1 MVGRPQ
7 ITTGDAPRPGDGR
20 DDGDRAQSVATHEI
34 LVALSR
40 AAADPEEI
48 LDVIVARAARLC
60 RAPVCQLYLVE
71 PDLIRLSRISGDF
84 PDDFRQFILDHPI
97 ARDRESMVGRCVV
110 DRSIQKVDD
119 VLADPEYRRR
129 DMQQVGGYRAIL
141 TAPMILDDEVV
152 GVLSAW
158 RTEVDPF
165 DENAAETLGL
175 FAVQAAI
182 VLRQVQ
188 LLGELERR
196 GAELATKV
204 VQLEALRDVGVG
216 VSSSLDLDEVLTRIV
231 ANAVELTDADGGSVM
246 EFDPVTETFKVR
258 AAYGSSDR
266 LLERLR
272 AVEIRRDSTLVGQAA
287 LDGHPLE
294 VADLAALTHRDP
306 HLEALFSDGWRSVL
320 AVPVHRGADLVGA
333 LVIRRRT
340 PGLFDPDLRDL
351 LQTFAG
357 QSGLA
362 IVNARLYG
370 ELDSQR
376 RELEVAS
383 RHKSEFLASMSHELR
398 TPLNAV
404 IGFSEV
410 LMDRMFGD
418 LNDRQA
424 EYVRDIWSS
433 GRHLLELL
441 NEILDL
447 SKVEA
452 GQMVLEPTIVSIPV
466 ALESALSMV
475 RERAAN
481 HAIALTL
488 DVGPGIDV
496 VEADELR
503 FKQVVLNLVSNAVKF
518 TPDGG
523 RVSVT
528 VRRQG
533 ADLVVAVADSGPGI
547 PEEDRERIFD
557 SFQQGGRGAPKAEG
571 TGLGLTLSRR
581 IVQLFGGRLWLESE
595 EGQGST
601 FTFTL
606 PVYPSGGP
614 DGPAL
619 GGERDASR
627 PTILLVEDDRASL
640 DLMIAYLVGS
650 PALVLTAHDGIE
662 ALDMVR
668 RAPPDAVVLDLRLPR
683 MDGWEVLAEIKGDPA
698 TAHVPVV
705 VASIVDDRPRGLGLG
720 AVAYL
725 TKPIGRADLLEA
737 LATAGVLSRSD
748 VGTERRA

>member
-1 MVGRPQ
+1 VGPD
-7 ITTGDAPRPGDGR
+7 TTARAAGPG
-20 DDGDRAQSVATHEI
+20 DDGDEGSREQSIATHEI

-40 AAADPEEI
+40 AGADPEEI
-48 LDVIVARAARLC
+48 LDVIVERAKNLC
-60 RAPVCQLYLVE
+60 GGQVCQLYLVE
-71 PDLIRLSRISGDF
+71 PEVIRLSRISGSF
-84 PDDFRQFILDHPI
+84 PEDFRRYMHDHPI
-97 ARDRESMVGRCVV
+97 ARNRDSLVGRSAV
-110 DRSIQKVDD
+110 DRSIQRLDD
-119 VLADPEYRRR
+119 VLADPDYRRN
-129 DMQQVGGYRAIL
+129 DLQQLGGYRSLL
-141 TAPMILDDEVV
+141 TAPMMLDDEVV
-152 GVLSAW
+152 GVLSIW
-158 RTEVDPF
+158 RTDVDPF
-165 DENAAETLGL
+165 DDAAVETVRL
-175 FAVQAAI
+175 FAAQAAI
-182 VLRQVQ
+182 VLRQV
-188 LLGELERR
+188 ELMGTLESR
-196 GAELATKV
+196 GRELATKV
-204 VQLEALRDVGVG
+204 AQLEALRDVGAG
-216 VSSSLDLDEVLTRIV
+216 VSSSLDLGEVLTRIV
-231 ANAVELTDADGGSVM
+231 ANAVQLTGADGGSVM
-246 EFDPVTETFKVR
+246 EFDPATETFSVR
-258 AAYGSSDR
+258 AAFGSSEA

-272 AVEIRRDSTLVGQAA
+272 SVEIRRDSTLVGRAA
-287 LDGHPLE
+287 IDGEPLE
-294 VADLAALTHRDP
+294 VADLAALTERDP
-306 HLEALFSDGWRSVL
+306 HLDALFADGWRSVL
-320 AVPVHRGADLVGA
+320 AVPVQHHDLVGA

-370 ELDSQR
+370 ELDAQR
-376 RELEVAS
+376 REIEVAS

-410 LMDRMFGD
+410 LLDRMFGD

-424 EYVRDIWSS
+424 EYVRDIWTS

-452 GQMVLEPTIVSIPV
+452 GQMVLEQSIFSVPT

-475 RERAAN
+475 RERAAS
-481 HAIALTL
+481 HAITL
-488 DVGPGIDV
+488 DLDVAPDVDV

-523 RVSVT
+523 RVAVSA
-528 VRRQG
+528 RRQG
-533 ADLVVAVADSGPGI
+533 RQLLVAVADNGPGI
-547 PEEDRERIFD
+547 PESDRERIFE

-595 EGQGST
+595 LGRGTT
-601 FTFTL
+601 FTFTV
-606 PVYPSGGP
+606 PVYPAAASGRGT
-614 DGPAL
+614 AEQ
-619 GGERDASR
+619 GGESAR

-650 PALVLTAHDGIE
+650 PALVVTAHDGVE
-662 ALDMVR
+662 ALDMIR
-668 RAPPDAVVLDLRLPR
+668 LSPPDAVVLDLQLPR
-683 MDGWEVLAEIKGDPA
+683 LDGWEVLAEIKRDPA

-705 VASIVDDRPRGLGLG
+705 VASIVDDRPRGLALG
-720 AVAYL
+720 ASAYL
-725 TKPIGRADLLEA
+725 TKPIGRGDLLDA
-737 LATAGVLSRSD
+737 LATAGVLSSGD
-748 VGTERRA
+748 PAERRQL

>member
-1 MVGRPQ
+1 VGPELPTR
-7 ITTGDAPRPGDGR
+7 APPGDRG
-20 DDGDRAQSVATHEI
+20 DDNAREQAVATHEI

-40 AAADPEEI
+40 AGADPGSL
-48 LDVIVARAARLC
+48 LDVIVERAKSLC
-60 RAPVCQLYLVE
+60 GAQVGQLYLVE
-71 PDLIRLSRISGDF
+71 PTMIRLSRISGDF
-84 PDDFRQFILDHPI
+84 PEDFRQYVRDHPI
-97 ARDRESMVGRCVV
+97 ARNRESMVGRAAV
-110 DRSIQKVDD
+110 DRSTQRVDD
-119 VLADPEYRRR
+119 VLTDQEYGRS
-129 DMQQVGGYRAIL
+129 DLQQIAGYRSLL
-141 TAPMILDDEVV
+141 TAPMMLDDEVV
-152 GVLSAW
+152 GVLSLW

-165 DENAAETLGL
+165 DDDAVATLGL
-175 FAVQAAI
+175 FAAQAAI
-182 VLRQVQ
+182 VLRQVE
-188 LLGELERR
+188 LLGALESR

-204 VQLEALRDVGVG
+204 AQLEALRDVGVG

-231 ANAVELTDADGGSVM
+231 ANAVHLTGADGGSVM
-246 EFDPVTETFKVR
+246 EFDPLTETFVVR

-266 LLERLR
+266 LLTRLR
-272 AVEIRRDSTLVGQAA
+272 SIEIRRDSTLVGQAA
-287 LDGHPLE
+287 LGGQPLE
-294 VADLAALTHRDP
+294 VADLAAMSSRDP
-306 HLEALFSDGWRSVL
+306 HLEALFEDGWRSAL
-320 AVPVHRGADLVGA
+320 AVPVQRNDELVGA

-340 PGLFDPDLRDL
+340 PGLFDPGLRDL

-370 ELDSQR
+370 QLDSHR

-410 LMDRMFGD
+410 LMDQMFGD
-418 LNDRQA
+418 LNERQA

-452 GQMVLEPTIVSIPV
+452 GQMVLEQTSFSIPL

-475 RERAAN
+475 RERAAT
-481 HAIALTL
+481 HAIALSL
-488 DVGPGIDV
+488 DLGPGV
-496 VEADELR
+496 GEVEADELR

-523 RVSVT
+523 AVAMSA
-528 VRRQG
+528 RRDG
-533 ADLVVAVADSGPGI
+533 RDLVVAVRDTGPGI
-547 PEEDRERIFD
+547 PEGDRERIFD

-601 FTFTL
+601 FTFSL
-606 PVYPSGGP
+606 PVYPAVATDHPEGRTGSG
-614 DGPAL
+614 
-619 GGERDASR
+619 DAR

-640 DLMIAYLVGS
+640 DLMIAYLAGS
-650 PALVLTAHDGIE
+650 PALVLTARDGIE
-662 ALDMVR
+662 ALEMVR
-668 RAPPDAVVLDLRLPR
+668 RDPPDAVVLDLQLPR
-683 MDGWEVLAEIKGDPA
+683 MDGWQLLEELKGDPA
-698 TAHVPVV
+698 TAQVPVV
-705 VASIVDDRPRGLGLG
+705 VASIVDDRPRGLSLG
-720 AVAYL
+720 ASAYL
-725 TKPIGRADLLEA
+725 TKPIGRADLLDA
-737 LATAGVLSRSD
+737 LAGVGVLR
-748 VGTERRA
+748 GTDAGTGRHR

>member
-1 MVGRPQ
+1 VGPDTSRR
-7 ITTGDAPRPGDGR
+7 TGLGR
-20 DDGDRAQSVATHEI
+20 LDDDRAREQAVATHEI

-40 AAADPEEI
+40 AGADPEAI
-48 LDVIVARAARLC
+48 LDVIVDRAMSLC
-60 RAPVCQLYLVE
+60 GAQVCQLYLVD
-71 PDLIRLSRISGDF
+71 PPLIRLSRISGSF
-84 PDDFRQFILDHPI
+84 PEDFRQYMRDHPI
-97 ARDRESMVGRCVV
+97 AFNRDSLVGRAAV
-110 DRSIQKVDD
+110 DRSSQRVDD
-119 VLADPEYRRR
+119 VLTDRTYGRSDLQRLA
-129 DMQQVGGYRAIL
+129 GYRSLL
-141 TAPMILDDEVV
+141 TAPMMLDDEVV
-152 GVLSAW
+152 GVLSMW

-165 DENAAETLGL
+165 DDDAVATLGL
-175 FAVQAAI
+175 FAAQAAI
-182 VLRQVQ
+182 VLRQVE
-188 LLGELERR
+188 LLGALETR

-204 VQLEALRDVGVG
+204 AQLEALRDVGVG

-231 ANAVELTDADGGSVM
+231 ANAVQLTSADGGSVM
-246 EFDPVTETFKVR
+246 EFEPVTETFIVR

-287 LDGHPLE
+287 LDGEPLE
-294 VADLAALTHRDP
+294 VADLAALSERDP

-320 AVPVHRGADLVGA
+320 AVPVHRRDDLVGA

-340 PGLFDPDLRDL
+340 PGLFDPELRDL

-376 RELEVAS
+376 RELEVAG

-410 LMDRMFGD
+410 LLDRMFGD
-418 LNDRQA
+418 LNDRQD

-452 GQMVLEPTIVSIPV
+452 GQMVLEPTSVSIPA

-475 RERAAN
+475 RERAAS
-481 HAIALTL
+481 HGITL
-488 DVGPGIDV
+488 EVQLGPGVDV
-496 VEADELR
+496 VETDELR
-503 FKQVVLNLVSNAVKF
+503 FKQVVLNLLSNAVKF

-523 RVSVT
+523 TVSVT
-528 VRRQG
+528 ARRQDV
-533 ADLVVAVADSGPGI
+533 DLVVAVADTGPGI
-547 PEEDRERIFD
+547 PEADRERIFD

-581 IVQLFGGRLWLESE
+581 IVQLFGGRLWLESS
-595 EGQGST
+595 EGHGST
-601 FTFTL
+601 FTFSM
-606 PVYPSGGP
+606 PVYPTARS
-614 DGPAL
+614 DGAPARSAD
-619 GGERDASR
+619 GSR

-650 PALVLTAHDGIE
+650 PALVLTAHDGVE
-662 ALDMVR
+662 ALDMIR
-668 RAPPDAVVLDLRLPR
+668 STPPDAVVLDLRLPR
-683 MDGWEVLAEIKGDPA
+683 LDGWQVLAELKADPA
-698 TAHVPVV
+698 TADVPVV
-705 VASIVDDRPRGLGLG
+705 VASIVDDRPRGLDLG

-725 TKPIGRADLLEA
+725 TKPIGRADLLGA
-737 LATAGVLSRSD
+737 LATAGILAGSGAD
-748 VGTERRA
+748 AERQS

>member
-1 MVGRPQ
+1 MGRPE
-7 ITTGDAPRPGDGR
+7 ITNGGVPRPGDGSH
-20 DDGDRAQSVATHEI
+20 DHVQAQSVATHEI

-40 AAADPEEI
+40 AGADPEEI
-48 LDVIVARAARLC
+48 LDVIVERAARLC

-71 PDLIRLSRISGDF
+71 PEVIRLSRIFGNF
-84 PDDFRQFILDHPI
+84 PDDFRSYVRDHPI
-97 ARDRESMVGRCVV
+97 ARNRESMVGRAVV
-110 DRSIQKVDD
+110 DRSIQRVDD

-129 DMQQVGGYRAIL
+129 DMQQVAGYRSL
-141 TAPMILDDEVV
+141 LSAPMMLGDEVV
-152 GVLSAW
+152 GVLSLW

-165 DENAAETLGL
+165 DEDAVQTLGL

-182 VLRQVQ
+182 VLRQVE
-188 LLGELERR
+188 LLGALESRS
-196 GAELATKV
+196 AELATKV
-204 VQLEALRDVGVG
+204 AQLEALRDVGVG
-216 VSSSLDLDEVLTRIV
+216 VSSSLNLDEVLTRIV
-231 ANAVELTDADGGSVM
+231 ANAVQLTAAGGGSVM
-246 EFDPVTETFKVR
+246 EFDPVTETFRVR
-258 AAYGSSDR
+258 AAYGSSER
-266 LLERLR
+266 LLARLR
-272 AVEIRRDSTLVGQAA
+272 TVEIRRDSTLVGQAA

-294 VADLAALTHRDP
+294 VADLAALSSRDP

-320 AVPVHRGADLVGA
+320 AVPVHRGDDLVGA

-340 PGLFDPDLRDL
+340 AGLFDPNLRDL

-370 ELDSQR
+370 ELDTQR

-418 LNDRQA
+418 LNERQA

-452 GQMVLEPTIVSIPV
+452 GQMVLEPSAISVPV

-475 RERAAN
+475 RERAAS
-481 HAIALTL
+481 HGIALSL
-488 DVGPGIDV
+488 DVGPDVDV

-523 RVSVT
+523 SVAVT
-528 VRRQG
+528 ARRQG

-547 PEEDRERIFD
+547 PEVDRERIFD

-581 IVQLFGGRLWLESE
+581 IVQLFGGRLSLESE

-601 FTFTL
+601 FTFSL
-606 PVYPSGGP
+606 PVYPVTGP
-614 DGPAL
+614 DGPTP
-619 GGERDASR
+619 GGDPDASR

-650 PALVLTAHDGIE
+650 PALVLTARDGVE
-662 ALDMVR
+662 ALEMVR
-668 RAPPDAVVLDLRLPR
+668 RSPPDAVVLDLRLPR
-683 MDGWEVLAEIKGDPA
+683 IDGWEVLAEIKGDPA

-725 TKPIGRADLLEA
+725 TKPIGRADLLDA
-737 LATAGVLSRSD
+737 LATAGVLGRTEA
-748 VGTERRA
+748 GTGRHA

>member
-1 MVGRPQ
+1 VGPDTPNR
-7 ITTGDAPRPGDGR
+7 TASAGETADHDV
-20 DDGDRAQSVATHEI
+20 RAQAAATQEI
-34 LVALSR
+34 LAALGR
-40 AAADPEEI
+40 AGADPEEI
-48 LDVIVARAARLC
+48 LDVIVDRAKDLC
-60 RAPVCQLYLVE
+60 GAQVCQLFLVE
-71 PDLIRLSRISGDF
+71 PDVIRMSRISGSF
-84 PDDFRQFILDHPI
+84 PEDFRQYMRDHPI
-97 ARDRESMVGRCVV
+97 ARNRISLVGRAAV
-110 DRSIQKVDD
+110 DRSSQRVDD
-119 VLADPEYRRR
+119 VLTDQDYGRG
-129 DMQQVGGYRAIL
+129 DIQQLAGYRSLL
-141 TAPMILDDEVV
+141 TAPMMLDDEVV
-152 GVLSAW
+152 GVLCMW
-158 RTEVDPF
+158 RTEVNPF
-165 DENAAETLGL
+165 DDAAVEMLEL
-175 FAVQAAI
+175 FAAQAAI
-182 VLRQVQ
+182 VLRQVE
-188 LLGELERR
+188 LLGALESR
-196 GAELATKV
+196 GTELAVKV
-204 VQLEALRDVGVG
+204 SQLEALRDVGVG

-231 ANAVELTDADGGSVM
+231 ANAVQLTGADGGSVM
-246 EFDPVTETFKVR
+246 EFDPVTETFRVR
-258 AAYGSSDR
+258 AAFGSSEH

-287 LDGHPLE
+287 IDGEPLE
-294 VADLAALTHRDP
+294 VADLAALTSRDP

-320 AVPVHRGADLVGA
+320 AVPVHRHHDLVGA

-410 LMDRMFGD
+410 LMDQMFGD
-418 LNDRQA
+418 LNQRQA
-424 EYVRDIWSS
+424 EYVRDIWTS

-452 GQMVLEPTIVSIPV
+452 GQMVLEPTSFSIPA

-481 HAIALTL
+481 HAIGLDLT
-488 DVGPGIDV
+488 VGPGVDLV
-496 VEADELR
+496 QADELR

-523 RVSVT
+523 KVAVAAHH
-528 VRRQG
+528 QG
-533 ADLVVAVADSGPGI
+533 RNLVVAVTDTGPGI
-547 PEEDRERIFD
+547 PEADRERIFE

-595 EGQGST
+595 LGKGST
-601 FTFTL
+601 FVFTL
-606 PVYPSGGP
+606 PVYSSVESDGTPSGP
-614 DGPAL
+614 RA
-619 GGERDASR
+619 EDAR
-627 PTILLVEDDRASL
+627 PTVLLVEDDRASL

-650 PALVLTAHDGIE
+650 PALVVTAHDGIE

-668 RAPPDAVVLDLRLPR
+668 RMSPDAVVLDLQLPR
-683 MDGWEVLAEIKGDPA
+683 KDGWEVLAEIKRDPA
-698 TAHVPVV
+698 TAHIAVV
-705 VASIVDDRPRGLGLG
+705 VTSIVDDRPRGLALG
-720 AVAYL
+720 ASAYL
-725 TKPIGRADLLEA
+725 TKPVARADLLEA
-737 LATAGVLSRSD
+737 LAAAGILTSIDAVVRRS
-748 VGTERRA
+748 T

>member
-1 MVGRPQ
+1 MGQANAP
-7 ITTGDAPRPGDGR
+7 TGATAHGGGD
-20 DDGDRAQSVATHEI
+20 DDGAREQSVATHEI
-34 LVALSR
+34 LVALSK
-40 AAADPEEI
+40 AASDPEKI
-48 LDVIVARAARLC
+48 LDVIVDRAARLC
-60 RAPVCQLYLVE
+60 RAQVCQLYLVE
-71 PDLIRLSRISGDF
+71 PDVIRLSRISGDF
-84 PDDFRQFILDHPI
+84 PDDFLLYTRDHPL
-97 ARDRESMVGRCVV
+97 ARNRESMVGRAAA
-110 DRSIQKVDD
+110 DRSIQKIDD
-119 VLADPEYRRR
+119 VLADPDYRRL
-129 DMQQVGGYRAIL
+129 DLQQLAGYRSML

-165 DENAAETLGL
+165 DDDAAQTLGH

-182 VLRQVQ
+182 VLRQVE
-188 LLGELERR
+188 LLGTLESRS
-196 GAELATKV
+196 AELATKV
-204 VQLEALRDVGVG
+204 TQLEALRDVGAG
-216 VSSSLDLDEVLTRIV
+216 VSSSLDLGEVLTRIV
-231 ANAVELTDADGGSVM
+231 GNAVQLTGADGGSVM
-246 EFDPVTETFKVR
+246 EFDPATETFIVR
-258 AAYGSSDR
+258 AAYGSSDQ

-272 AVEIRRDSTLVGQAA
+272 SIEIRRDSTLVGQAA
-287 LDGHPLE
+287 IDGHPLE
-294 VADLAALTHRDP
+294 VADLAVLPTRDP
-306 HLEALFSDGWRSVL
+306 HLEALFADGWRSVL
-320 AVPVHRGADLVGA
+320 AVPVHRNHDLVGA

-340 PGLFDPDLRDL
+340 PGLFDPGLRDL

-370 ELDSQR
+370 ELASQR
-376 RELEVAS
+376 QELEIVS

-410 LMDRMFGD
+410 LLDRMFGE
-418 LNDRQA
+418 LNERQA

-452 GQMVLEPTIVSIPV
+452 GQMVLEASSFSIP
-466 ALESALSMV
+466 ASLESALSMV
-475 RERAAN
+475 RERAVV
-481 HAIALTL
+481 HGIALDL
-488 DVGPGIDV
+488 ELGPDVDV

-523 RVSVT
+523 RVRVSAH
-528 VRRQG
+528 RQG
-533 ADLVVAVADSGPGI
+533 RDLVVAVTDTGAGI
-547 PEEDRERIFD
+547 PEEDRERIFE
-557 SFQQGGRGAPKAEG
+557 SFQQGGRGAPKEEG

-595 EGQGST
+595 EGHGST

-606 PVYPSGGP
+606 PVYAPRKGP
-614 DGPAL
+614 GQGATADD
-619 GGERDASR
+619 EASR

-650 PALVLTAHDGIE
+650 PALVLTAHDGVE
-662 ALDMVR
+662 AMEMIR
-668 RAPPDAVVLDLRLPR
+668 RQRPDAVVLDLRLPR
-683 MDGWEVLAEIKGDPA
+683 MDGWEVLTELKQDPA
-698 TAHVPVV
+698 TADVPVL
-705 VASIVDDRPRGLGLG
+705 VASIVDDRPRGLALG

-725 TKPIGRADLLEA
+725 TKPIGRTEFLDA
-737 LATAGVLSRSD
+737 LRGAGVLIDSGA
-748 VGTERRA
+748 GTGRPA

>member
-1 MVGRPQ
+1 MGPDLPTR
-7 ITTGDAPRPGDGR
+7 APRPGDAG
-20 DDGDRAQSVATHEI
+20 GDKAREQAVATHEI

-40 AAADPEEI
+40 AGADPGSL
-48 LDVIVARAARLC
+48 LDVIVERAQSLC
-60 RAPVCQLYLVE
+60 GAQVGQLYLVE
-71 PDLIRLSRISGDF
+71 PTVIRLSRISGDF
-84 PDDFRQFILDHPI
+84 PEDFRQYVRDHPI
-97 ARDRESMVGRCVV
+97 ARNRESMVGRAAV
-110 DRSIQKVDD
+110 DRSSQRVDD
-119 VLADPEYRRR
+119 VLADQEYGRN
-129 DMQQVGGYRAIL
+129 DLQQIAGYRSLL
-141 TAPMILDDEVV
+141 TAPMMLDDEVV
-152 GVLSAW
+152 GVLSMW

-165 DENAAETLGL
+165 DDDAVATLGL
-175 FAVQAAI
+175 FAAQAAI
-182 VLRQVQ
+182 VLRQVD
-188 LLGELERR
+188 LLGALESR

-204 VQLEALRDVGVG
+204 AQLEALRDVGVG

-231 ANAVELTDADGGSVM
+231 ANAVHLTGADGGSVM
-246 EFDPVTETFKVR
+246 EFDPVTETFIVR

-266 LLERLR
+266 LIARLR
-272 AVEIRRDSTLVGQAA
+272 SIEIRRDSTLVGQAA
-287 LDGHPLE
+287 MGGQPLE
-294 VADLAALTHRDP
+294 VADLAEMPTRDP
-306 HLEALFSDGWRSVL
+306 HLQALFEDGWRSAL
-320 AVPVHRGADLVGA
+320 AVPVQRNDDLVGA

-340 PGLFDPDLRDL
+340 PGLFDQGLRDL
-351 LQTFAG
+351 LRTFAG

-410 LMDRMFGD
+410 LMDQMFGD
-418 LNDRQA
+418 LNERQA

-452 GQMVLEPTIVSIPV
+452 GQMVLEPARFSIRV

-475 RERAAN
+475 RERAAA
-481 HAIALTL
+481 HAIALEL
-488 DVGPGIDV
+488 DVGPG
-496 VEADELR
+496 VEELDADELR

-523 RVSVT
+523 AVAVSA
-528 VRRQG
+528 RRTG
-533 ADLVVAVADSGPGI
+533 RDLVVAVRDTGPGI

-595 EGQGST
+595 EGRGST
-601 FTFTL
+601 FTFSL
-606 PVYPSGGP
+606 PVYPALTA
-614 DGPAL
+614 DGAATTL
-619 GGERDASR
+619 GKDGR

-640 DLMIAYLVGS
+640 DLMIAYLAGS
-650 PALVLTAHDGIE
+650 PALVLTAHDGVE
-662 ALDMVR
+662 ALEMAR
-668 RAPPDAVVLDLRLPR
+668 RSPPAAVVLDVQLPR
-683 MDGWEVLAEIKGDPA
+683 MDGWQVLEELKGDPA
-698 TAHVPVV
+698 TAQVPVV
-705 VASIVDDRPRGLGLG
+705 VASIVDDHARGLALG
-720 AVAYL
+720 ASAYL

-737 LATAGVLSRSD
+737 LAGAGVLRGTD
-748 VGTERRA
+748 VGTGGLP

>member
-1 MVGRPQ
+1 MSSG
-7 ITTGDAPRPGDGR
+7 GR
-20 DDGDRAQSVATHEI
+20 DDSAREQSVATHEI

-40 AAADPEEI
+40 AGADPEEI
-48 LDVIVARAARLC
+48 LDVIVDRAARLC
-60 RAPVCQLYLVE
+60 RAQVCQLYLVE
-71 PDLIRLSRISGDF
+71 PELIRLSRISGDF
-84 PDDFRQFILDHPI
+84 PEDFRQYIRDHPV

-110 DRSIQKVDD
+110 DRSIQRIDD
-119 VLADPEYRRR
+119 VLADPEYGRR
-129 DMQQVGGYRAIL
+129 DLQQVAGYRSML
-141 TAPMILDDEVV
+141 TAPMMLDDEVV
-152 GVLSAW
+152 GVLSTW

-165 DENAAETLGL
+165 DDDAAETLGL

-182 VLRQVQ
+182 VLRQVE
-188 LLGELERR
+188 LLGALESR

-204 VQLEALRDVGVG
+204 AQLEALRDVGVG

-231 ANAVELTDADGGSVM
+231 ANAVQLTEADGGSVM
-246 EFDPVTETFKVR
+246 EFDPVTETFSVR

-266 LLERLR
+266 LLARLR
-272 AVEIRRDSTLVGQAA
+272 EVEIRRDSTLVGQAA
-287 LDGHPLE
+287 IDGQPLE
-294 VADLAALTHRDP
+294 VADLAAVSPRDP

-320 AVPVHRGADLVGA
+320 AVPVHRHDDLVGA
-333 LVIRRRT
+333 LVIRRRA
-340 PGLFDPDLRDL
+340 PGLFDPSLRDL

-410 LMDRMFGD
+410 LMDRMFGE
-418 LNDRQA
+418 LNERQD

-452 GQMVLEPTIVSIPV
+452 GEMLLEPSSFSIPT

-475 RERAAN
+475 RERAVV
-481 HAIALTL
+481 HGIALDL
-488 DVGPGIDV
+488 DLGPGVDT

-523 RVSVT
+523 RVLVSA
-528 VRRQG
+528 RREG
-533 ADLVVAVADSGPGI
+533 RDLTVAVTDSGPGI
-547 PEEDRERIFD
+547 PEDDRERIFE
-557 SFQQGGRGAPKAEG
+557 SFQQGGRGAPKEEG

-595 EGQGST
+595 EGSGST

-606 PVYPSGGP
+606 PVYPVVAA
-614 DGPAL
+614 DGSVTRAD
-619 GGERDASR
+619 RDDSR

-650 PALVLTAHDGIE
+650 SALVNTAHDGVE
-662 ALDMVR
+662 ALDMIR
-668 RAPPDAVVLDLRLPR
+668 DRPPDAVVLDLQLPR
-683 MDGWEVLAEIKGDPA
+683 MDGWEVLAAVKRDPA

-705 VASIVDDRPRGLGLG
+705 VASIVDDRPRGLALG

-725 TKPIGRADLLEA
+725 TKPVARTDLLDA
-737 LATAGVLSRSD
+737 LITAGVLGPDEADAGRHP
-748 VGTERRA
+748 

>member
-1 MVGRPQ
+1 MVGPD
-7 ITTGDAPRPGDGR
+7 TPGRTARAGESAGHDV
-20 DDGDRAQSVATHEI
+20 RAQAAATQEI
-34 LVALSR
+34 LAALGR
-40 AAADPEEI
+40 AGADPEEI
-48 LDVIVARAARLC
+48 LDVIVDRAKDLC
-60 RAPVCQLYLVE
+60 RAQVCLLHLVE
-71 PDLIRLSRISGDF
+71 PEVIRLSRISGNF
-84 PDDFRQFILDHPI
+84 PEDFRQYLQEHPN
-97 ARDRESMVGRCVV
+97 ARNRDSLVGRAAV
-110 DRSIQKVDD
+110 DRSIQRLDD
-119 VLADPEYRRR
+119 VLEDPDYRRS
-129 DMQQVGGYRAIL
+129 DLQQLAGYRSLL
-141 TAPMILDDEVV
+141 TAPMMLDDEVV
-152 GVLSAW
+152 GVLSIW
-158 RTEVDPF
+158 RTDVDPF
-165 DENAAETLGL
+165 DDDAVETVRL
-175 FAVQAAI
+175 FAAQAAI
-182 VLRQVQ
+182 VLRQVEM
-188 LLGELERR
+188 LGALEIR

-204 VQLEALRDVGVG
+204 AQLEALRDVGVG

-231 ANAVELTDADGGSVM
+231 ANAVQLTGADGGSVM

-258 AAYGSSDR
+258 AAFGSSEQLLDR
-266 LLERLR
+266 LRS
-272 AVEIRRDSTLVGQAA
+272 VEIRRDSTLVGQAA
-287 LDGHPLE
+287 IDGEPLE
-294 VADLAALTHRDP
+294 VADLAALPRRDP

-320 AVPVHRGADLVGA
+320 AVPVHRHHDLVGA

-410 LMDRMFGD
+410 LMDQMFGD
-418 LNDRQA
+418 LNQRQA
-424 EYVRDIWSS
+424 EYVRDIWTS

-452 GQMVLEPTIVSIPV
+452 GQMVLEPTTFSIPA

-481 HAIALTL
+481 HAIALDLTL
-488 DVGPGIDV
+488 GPGVDMV
-496 VEADELR
+496 KADELR

-523 RVSVT
+523 K
-528 VRRQG
+528 
-533 ADLVVAVADSGPGI
+533 VAVSAQHQGRNLVLAVTDTGPGI
-547 PEEDRERIFD
+547 PDADRERIFE

-595 EGQGST
+595 LGQGST
-601 FTFTL
+601 FVFTL
-606 PVYPSGGP
+606 PVYRSVAAEGTSAEG
-614 DGPAL
+614 D
-619 GGERDASR
+619 EEDAR
-627 PTILLVEDDRASL
+627 PTVLLVEDDRASL

-650 PALVLTAHDGIE
+650 PALVVTAHDGIE

-668 RAPPDAVVLDLRLPR
+668 RMSPDAVVLDLQLPR
-683 MDGWEVLAEIKGDPA
+683 KDGWEVLAEIKRDPA
-698 TAHVPVV
+698 TAHIAVV
-705 VASIVDDRPRGLGLG
+705 VTSIVDDRPRGLALG
-720 AVAYL
+720 ASAYL
-725 TKPIGRADLLEA
+725 TKPVARADLLDA
-737 LATAGVLSRSD
+737 LATAGILTGGDAVA
-748 VGTERRA
+748 RRPT

>member
-1 MVGRPQ
+1 
-7 ITTGDAPRPGDGR
+7 
-20 DDGDRAQSVATHEI
+20 VATHEI

-40 AAADPEEI
+40 AGADPEEI
-48 LDVIVARAARLC
+48 LDVIVERAARLC

-71 PDLIRLSRISGDF
+71 PELIRLSRISGDF
-84 PDDFRQFILDHPI
+84 PDDFRQYVRDHPI
-97 ARDRESMVGRCVV
+97 DRNRESMVGRCVV
-110 DRSIQKVDD
+110 DRSIQKIDD

-129 DMQQVGGYRAIL
+129 DMQQVAGYRSLL
-141 TAPMILDDEVV
+141 TAPMMLGDEVV
-152 GVLSAW
+152 GVLSLW

-165 DENAAETLGL
+165 DDDAVETLAL

-182 VLRQVQ
+182 VLRQVE
-188 LLGELERR
+188 LLGALESRS
-196 GAELATKV
+196 AELATKV
-204 VQLEALRDVGVG
+204 AQLEALRDVGVG

-231 ANAVELTDADGGSVM
+231 ANAVQLTGADGGSVM
-246 EFDPVTETFKVR
+246 EFDPVTETFNIR

-266 LLERLR
+266 LLARLR
-272 AVEIRRDSTLVGQAA
+272 TVEIRRDSTLVGQAA

-294 VADLAALTHRDP
+294 VADLGALPTRDP
-306 HLEALFSDGWRSVL
+306 HLEALYSDGWLSVL
-320 AVPVHRGADLVGA
+320 AVPVHRGDDLVGA

-340 PGLFDPDLRDL
+340 AGLFDPNLRDL

-418 LNDRQA
+418 LNERQA

-452 GQMVLEPTIVSIPV
+452 GQMVLEPTAVSIPA

-481 HAIALTL
+481 HAIALDL
-488 DVGPGIDV
+488 DLGPGVDV

-528 VRRQG
+528 ARRHRT
-533 ADLVVAVADSGPGI
+533 DLVVAVADSGPGI

-595 EGQGST
+595 EGRGST

-606 PVYPSGGP
+606 PVYPGAGP
-614 DGPAL
+614 EGPAP
-619 GGERDASR
+619 GGEPGASR

-662 ALDMVR
+662 ALEMVR

-683 MDGWEVLAEIKGDPA
+683 MDGWEVLAAMKADPA
-698 TAHVPVV
+698 TAQVPVV

-720 AVAYL
+720 AAAYL
-725 TKPIGRADLLEA
+725 TKPIGRADLLDA
-737 LATAGVLSRSD
+737 LATAGVLS
-748 VGTERRA
+748 GTDASTGRPT

>member
-1 MVGRPQ
+1 MVGRPD
-7 ITTGDAPRPGDGR
+7 IPAPSTTTGEHPDEVAR
-20 DDGDRAQSVATHEI
+20 DQSVATHEI

-40 AAADPEEI
+40 AGAAPEEI
-48 LDVIVARAARLC
+48 LDVIVERAKDLC
-60 RAPVCQLYLVE
+60 RAQVCQLYLVE
-71 PDLIRLSRISGDF
+71 PEVIRLSRISGLF
-84 PDDFRQFILDHPI
+84 PEDFRRYMREHPI
-97 ARDRESMVGRCVV
+97 ARNRDSLVGRAAV
-110 DRSIQKVDD
+110 DRSIQRLDD
-119 VLADPEYRRR
+119 VLADPDYRRS
-129 DMQQVGGYRAIL
+129 DLQQLAGYRSLL
-141 TAPMILDDEVV
+141 TAPMMLDDEVV
-152 GVLSAW
+152 GVLSIW
-158 RTEVDPF
+158 RTDVDPF
-165 DENAAETLGL
+165 DDDAVETVRL
-175 FAVQAAI
+175 FAAQAAI
-182 VLRQVQ
+182 VLRQVE
-188 LLGELERR
+188 LLGALEAR

-204 VQLEALRDVGVG
+204 AQLEALRDVGVG
-216 VSSSLDLDEVLTRIV
+216 VSSSLDLGEVLTRIV
-231 ANAVELTDADGGSVM
+231 ANAVQLTGADGGSVM
-246 EFDPVTETFKVR
+246 EYDALTDRFSVR
-258 AAYGSSDR
+258 AAYGSSED

-287 LDGHPLE
+287 IDGAPLE
-294 VADLAALTHRDP
+294 VADLAALTARDP

-320 AVPVHRGADLVGA
+320 AVPVHRHSDLVGA

-340 PGLFDPDLRDL
+340 PGLFDPGLRDL

-410 LMDRMFGD
+410 LMDQMFGD
-418 LNDRQA
+418 LNQRQA
-424 EYVRDIWSS
+424 EYVRDIWTS

-452 GQMVLEPTIVSIPV
+452 GQMVLEPTTFSIPA

-475 RERAAN
+475 RERAAS
-481 HAIALTL
+481 HAIALDLTL
-488 DVGPGIDV
+488 GPGVDA

-523 RVSVT
+523 RVAVSAQ
-528 VRRQG
+528 RHGR
-533 ADLVVAVADSGPGI
+533 DLVVAVTDTGPGV
-547 PEEDRERIFD
+547 PEADRERIFE

-595 EGQGST
+595 EGRGSR

-606 PVYPSGGP
+606 PVYP
-614 DGPAL
+614 AV
-619 GGERDASR
+619 DAEGVATDDDLAAAR

-640 DLMIAYLVGS
+640 DLMLAYLVGT
-650 PALVLTAHDGIE
+650 PALVHTAHDGIE
-662 ALDMVR
+662 ALDMIR
-668 RAPPDAVVLDLRLPR
+668 RRPPAAVVLDVRLPR
-683 MDGWEVLAEIKGDPA
+683 MDGWEVLTALKADP
-698 TAHVPVV
+698 TTSHVPVV
-705 VASIVDDRPRGLGLG
+705 MASIVDDRPRGLALG
-720 AVAYL
+720 ASAYL
-725 TKPIGRADLLEA
+725 TKPVGRSELLDA
-737 LATAGVLSRSD
+737 LATAGVLSQADSPS
-748 VGTERRA
+748 GSQA

>member
-1 MVGRPQ
+1 VGRPDKP
-7 ITTGDAPRPGDGR
+7 TGASVHGR
-20 DDGDRAQSVATHEI
+20 DRVDSAHAQSVATHEI
-34 LVALSR
+34 LMALSR
-40 AAADPEEI
+40 AGADPEEI
-48 LDVIVARAARLC
+48 LDVIVERAARVC
-60 RAPVCQLYLVE
+60 PAPVCQLYLVE
-71 PDLIRLSRISGDF
+71 PELIRLSRIWGDF
-84 PDDFRQFILDHPI
+84 PEDFRQFIRDHPV
-97 ARDRESMVGRCVV
+97 ARDRESTVGRCVV
-110 DRSIQKVDD
+110 DRSIQRIDD
-119 VLADPEYRRR
+119 VLADPEYGRR
-129 DMQQVGGYRAIL
+129 DLQQVAGYRSML
-141 TAPMILDDEVV
+141 TAPMMLDDEVV
-152 GVLSAW
+152 GVLCAW

-165 DENAAETLGL
+165 DDDAAETLGL

-182 VLRQVQ
+182 VLRQVE
-188 LLGELERR
+188 LLGALESR

-204 VQLEALRDVGVG
+204 AQLEALRDVGAG

-231 ANAVELTDADGGSVM
+231 ANAVQLTDADGGSVM
-246 EFDPVTETFKVR
+246 EYDDVTQRFSVR
-258 AAYGSSDR
+258 AAYGSSEV

-287 LDGHPLE
+287 INGEPLE
-294 VADLAALTHRDP
+294 VADLAALTARDP

-320 AVPVHRGADLVGA
+320 AVPVHRHDDLVGA

-340 PGLFDPDLRDL
+340 PGLFDPGLRDL

-410 LMDRMFGD
+410 LMDQMFGD
-418 LNDRQA
+418 LNQRQA
-424 EYVRDIWSS
+424 EYVRDIWTS

-452 GQMVLEPTIVSIPV
+452 GQMVLEPTVFSIPT

-475 RERAAN
+475 RERAAS
-481 HAIALTL
+481 HAIALDL
-488 DVGPGIDV
+488 AVGTGVDV

-503 FKQVVLNLVSNAVKF
+503 FKQVVLNLASNAVKF

-523 RVSVT
+523 NVAVSAH
-528 VRRQG
+528 RQG
-533 ADLVVAVADSGPGI
+533 RNLVVVVTDTGPGI
-547 PEEDRERIFD
+547 PEADRERIFE

-581 IVQLFGGRLWLESE
+581 IVQLFGGRLSLESE
-595 EGQGST
+595 EGRGSV

-606 PVYPSGGP
+606 PVYPAVDT
-614 DGPAL
+614 DGPATDDDL
-619 GGERDASR
+619 AAPR

-640 DLMIAYLVGS
+640 DLMLAYLVGT
-650 PALVLTAHDGIE
+650 PALVHTAHDGIE
-662 ALDMVR
+662 ALDMIR
-668 RAPPDAVVLDLRLPR
+668 HRPPEAVVLDVRLPR
-683 MDGWEVLAEIKGDPA
+683 MDGWEVLAALKADPK
-698 TAHVPVV
+698 TSHVPVV
-705 VASIVDDRPRGLGLG
+705 MASIVDDRPRGLALG
-720 AVAYL
+720 ASAYL
-725 TKPIGRADLLEA
+725 TKPVGRSELLDA
-737 LATAGVLSRSD
+737 LATAGVLSRADTVS
-748 VGTERRA
+748 GSQA

>member
-1 MVGRPQ
+1 VGPDLPTRVP
-7 ITTGDAPRPGDGR
+7 PGDSG
-20 DDGDRAQSVATHEI
+20 DDNAREQAVATHEI

-40 AAADPEEI
+40 AGADPGSL
-48 LDVIVARAARLC
+48 LDVIVERAQSLC
-60 RAPVCQLYLVE
+60 GAQVGQLYLVE
-71 PDLIRLSRISGDF
+71 PTVIRLSRISGDF
-84 PDDFRQFILDHPI
+84 PEDFRQYVRDHPI
-97 ARDRESMVGRCVV
+97 ARNRDSMVGRAAV
-110 DRSIQKVDD
+110 DRSSQRVDD
-119 VLADPEYRRR
+119 VLADQEYGRS
-129 DMQQVGGYRAIL
+129 DLQQIAGYRSLL
-141 TAPMILDDEVV
+141 TAPMLLDDEVV
-152 GVLSAW
+152 GVLSLW
-158 RTEVDPF
+158 RTEVHPF
-165 DENAAETLGL
+165 DDDAVTTLGL
-175 FAVQAAI
+175 FAAQAAI
-182 VLRQVQ
+182 VLRQV
-188 LLGELERR
+188 ELIGALESRS
-196 GAELATKV
+196 AELATKV
-204 VQLEALRDVGVG
+204 AQLEALRDVGVG

-231 ANAVELTDADGGSVM
+231 ANAVQLTGADGGSVM
-246 EFDPVTETFKVR
+246 EFDPGTETFVVR
-258 AAYGSSDR
+258 AAYGSSER
-266 LLERLR
+266 LLTRLR
-272 AVEIRRDSTLVGQAA
+272 SIEIRRDSTLVGQAA
-287 LDGHPLE
+287 IGGQPLE
-294 VADLAALTHRDP
+294 VADLAAMSRRDP
-306 HLEALFSDGWRSVL
+306 HLQALFDDGWRSVL
-320 AVPVHRGADLVGA
+320 AVPVHRHDDLVGA

-340 PGLFDPDLRDL
+340 PGLFDHGLRDL

-410 LMDRMFGD
+410 LMDQMFGD
-418 LNDRQA
+418 LNERQA

-452 GQMVLEPTIVSIPV
+452 GQMVLEPTEFSIPV

-481 HAIALTL
+481 HAIALGL
-488 DVGPGIDV
+488 DLGPGV
-496 VEADELR
+496 GEVEADELR

-523 RVSVT
+523 AVAVSAH
-528 VRRQG
+528 RDGR
-533 ADLVVAVADSGPGI
+533 DLVVAVRDTGPGI
-547 PEEDRERIFD
+547 PLADRERIFD
-557 SFQQGGRGAPKAEG
+557 SFQQGGRGTSKAEG

-601 FTFTL
+601 FSFSL
-606 PVYPSGGP
+606 PVYAAVTADHPEGHPAG
-614 DGPAL
+614 DGA
-619 GGERDASR
+619 R

-640 DLMIAYLVGS
+640 DLMIAYLAGS

-662 ALDMVR
+662 ALEMVR
-668 RAPPDAVVLDLRLPR
+668 RSPPDAMVLDLQLPR
-683 MDGWEVLAEIKGDPA
+683 MDGWQVLEELKGDPA
-698 TAHVPVV
+698 TAQVPVI
-705 VASIVDDRPRGLGLG
+705 VASIVDDRPRGLSLG
-720 AVAYL
+720 AAAYL
-725 TKPIGRADLLEA
+725 TKPIGRADLLDA
-737 LATAGVLSRSD
+737 LAGAGVLR
-748 VGTERRA
+748 GTDADTGSHR